1 MSLSRS
7 SSRTY
12 LRLSI
17 LSALGLFTMQAATA
31 ATPAS
36 HDPAAVNTSPATD
49 DRTLPQ
55 VELDKIVVT
64 ATRTPTKTS
73 NVIAQTRVIDSE
85 TLQRYQG
92 QTVVDVL
99 KNQPGINITQSGGM
113 GTASNFYM
121 RGFDSKQVLV
131 IIDGIRYG
139 SISLGSPSLNL
150 LAADQIDRIEVLYGA
165 SGSSIYGS
173 DAMGGVIQIFT
184 KGNNVEQSNVST
196 TVGYGSNNHY
206 QVGIT
211 GQLKNDTSSL
221 SLGVSRNET
230 DGFNAIANSSSAD
243 YNTDDDGFKSTN
255 ASLALQHKLSD
266 SLSAGISALYTDSTT
281 DIDSA
286 GNVFPNAYSDQK
298 NGSANAYL
306 QYKTPLTVSKLS
318 YGQSIDKSTT
328 HDANSIDYQKGS
340 QYDTTQEQARLETS
354 INAQPGTVIVG
365 AEWLSQQLDASDVL
379 DFSGYPDP
387 AVQTPYNPED
397 RTVKSAFVGYQLADT
412 YYDVQANYRVDDNS
426 QYGHESTYNLGAAIR
441 PLAGMRIGANYAT
454 GFRAPTFNDLYWPG
468 FSNPNLKPERT
479 ENTEV
484 FVEYVNDAQT
494 SRLTG
499 YYTDAEDLISSA
511 ANISEAKIKGLS
523 LTSDW
528 NMNAFIF
535 GLGYDYLDAKDKTA
549 NSASYNQQLAY
560 RPKNSG
566 MVYVGYQQPM
576 FDVRLEAKHT
586 DDRLTAENNKLDSY
600 TLLNLS
606 GAVYITPN
614 LRANLRVDN
623 ITDEDY
629 TLASQ
634 FGNEYA
640 TEGTSYFGSLTYDWY

>member
-1 MSLSRS
+1 MALSRS
-7 SSRTY
+7 SSTTY
-12 LRLSI
+12 LRLCI
-17 LSALGLFTMQAATA
+17 LSALGVFAISATA
-31 ATPAS
+31 ATADS
-36 HDPAAVNTSPATD
+36 STID
-49 DRTLPQ
+49 DSELPQ

-73 NVIAQTRVIDSE
+73 NVIAQTRVIDKE
-85 TLQRYQG
+85 ELQRYRG
-92 QTVVDVL
+92 QNVTDVL

-150 LAADQIDRIEVLYGA
+150 LSADQIDRIEILYGA

-230 DGFNAIANSSSAD
+230 DGFNAIANSGSYDFNA
-243 YNTDDDGFKSTN
+243 DDDGFKSTN

-266 SLSAGISALYTDSTT
+266 SLSAGLSALYTDSTT

-286 GNVFPNAYSDQK
+286 GNAFPNAYSDQK

-306 QYKTPLTVSKLS
+306 QYRTPLTVSKLS
-318 YGQSIDKSTT
+318 YGQSIDKSTS
-328 HDANSIDYQKGS
+328 HDANSINYQEGS
-340 QYDTTQEQARLETS
+340 HYDTTQEQARLETS
-354 INAQPGTVIVG
+354 INAQPGTIIVG
-365 AEWLSQQLDASDVL
+365 AEWLSQKLDASDVL

-387 AVQTPYNPED
+387 AVQTPYDPED
-397 RTVKSAFVGYQLADT
+397 RTVKSAFVGYQLSES
-412 YYDVQANYRVDDNS
+412 YYDLQANYRVDDNS
-426 QYGHESTYNLGAAIR
+426 QYGNESTYNLGAAIH
-441 PLAGMRIGANYAT
+441 PMAGMRIGANYAT

-484 FVEYVNDAQT
+484 FVEYANDMQT

-499 YYTDAEDLISSA
+499 YHTDAEDLIA
-511 ANISEAKIKGLS
+511 NATNISEAKIKGLS

-528 NMNAFIF
+528 NMDAFIF

-549 NSASYNQQLAY
+549 NSTSYNQQLAY

-566 MVYVGYQQPM
+566 MVYVGYQQPT

-586 DDRLTAENNKLDSY
+586 DDRSTAENNKLDSY

-606 GAVYITPN
+606 GSAYITPK
-614 LRANLRVDN
+614 LRANLRIDN
-623 ITDEDY
+623 ITDEEY

-640 TEGTSYFGSLTYDWY
+640 TEGTSYFGSLTYNWF

>member
-1 MSLSRS
+1 MFLSRL

-17 LSALGLFTMQAATA
+17 LSALGLLAANTA
-31 ATPAS
+31 MAVTPET
-36 HDPAAVNTSPATD
+36 TSID
-49 DRTLPQ
+49 NVEMPQ

-230 DGFNAIANSSSAD
+230 DGFNAIANSDSYDFNA
-243 YNTDDDGFKSTN
+243 DDDGFKSTN

-412 YYDVQANYRVDDNS
+412 YYDVQANYRVDENS

>member
-1 MSLSRS
+1 MFLSRL

-17 LSALGLFTMQAATA
+17 LSALGLLAANTA
-31 ATPAS
+31 MAVTPET
-36 HDPAAVNTSPATD
+36 TSID
-49 DRTLPQ
+49 NVEMPQ

-412 YYDVQANYRVDDNS
+412 YYDVQANYRVDENS